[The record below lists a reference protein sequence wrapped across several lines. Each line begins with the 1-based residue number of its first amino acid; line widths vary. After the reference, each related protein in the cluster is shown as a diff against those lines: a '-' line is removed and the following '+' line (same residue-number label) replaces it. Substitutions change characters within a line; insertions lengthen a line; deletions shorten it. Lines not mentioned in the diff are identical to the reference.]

1 MEFTEEQFKEANKIN
16 KGIIKLKKKF
26 PDYFF
31 IGFKKNIMLDEL
43 NFYLKENLKL
53 KDKPPIKGAKR

>member
-1 MEFTEEQFKEANKIN
+1 
-16 KGIIKLKKKF
+16 LKKKF
-26 PDYFF
+26 LDYFF